1 MSKTIAINAGSSSLK
16 WQLYQ
21 MPEEEVL
28 AKGLI
33 ERIGLNDSI
42 STVKYDD
49 KSDSQ
54 TLDIPDHTMAVRIL
68 LGDLLKHGL
77 IKDYQ
82 EITGVGHRV
91 VAGGEYFKESALV
104 DEKVIEQVEELSL
117 LAPLHNPGAAAGIRA
132 FRDILPD
139 ITSVVVF
146 DTSFHTTM
154 PKYAYLYPIPQKYYR
169 DYKVRKYG
177 AHGTS
182 HKYVAQEAAKILG
195 RPLDELKLITAHI
208 GNGVSITAN
217 YHGESVDTSMG
228 LTPLAGPMMGT
239 RSGDIDPAII
249 PFLIQQDPELGTAA
263 DVVEML
269 NKKSGLMGVSE
280 KSSDMRDIEAG
291 IQAHDK
297 NTVLAYNIFI
307 DRLKKFIGQY
317 FAVLNG
323 ADALVFTAG
332 MGENAVNMRQD
343 IIAGLSWFGMEIDPE
358 KNVFGYVGDI
368 STPESKVKV
377 LVIPTDEELMIA
389 RDVEHFKNLK

>member
-68 LGDLLKHGL
+68 LEDLLKHGL

-104 DEKVIEQVEELSL
+104 DEKVIEQVEVLSL

-146 DTSFHTTM
+146 DTSFHTNM

-249 PFLIQQDPELGTAA
+249 PFLIQQDPELETAA